1 VTGSTDPRGAVG
13 VAERP
18 SAPPTIDGVLE
29 TALYVTDLDR
39 SVAFFADDLG
49 RPVLLRNE
57 RMAAF
62 DAGRRSVLL
71 LFAQGQSAESMAV
84 PGGVIPGHDGA
95 GRLHMAF
102 AIADA
107 DYGAWRDHLEQ
118 RGIALTSEIRW
129 PGGGRSLYFDDPDG
143 HVIELATPG
152 LWPNY

>member
-1 VTGSTDPRGAVG
+1 MASESDRNEVAAGA
-13 VAERP
+13 RP
-18 SAPPTIDGVLE
+18 PAPPAIDGVLE
-29 TALYVTDLDR
+29 TALYVADLDR

-49 RPVLLRNE
+49 RPLLLRNT

-71 LFAQGQSAESMAV
+71 LFAQGRSAESMTV

-107 DYGAWRDHLEQ
+107 DYAAWRAHLGG
-118 RGIALTSEIRW
+118 RGIAITGEVEW

-143 HVIELATPG
+143 HVLELATPG

>member
-1 VTGSTDPRGAVG
+1 MTSEGDRDDAVEG
-13 VAERP
+13 GRP
-18 SAPPTIDGVLE
+18 PAPPAIDGVLE
-29 TALYVTDLDR
+29 TALYVADLDR

-49 RPVLLRNE
+49 RPLLLRNA

-71 LFAQGQSAESMAV
+71 LFAQGQSAEAMTV
-84 PGGVIPGHDGA
+84 PGGVIPGHDGT

-107 DYGAWRDHLEQ
+107 DYAAWRAHLGS
-118 RGIALTSEIRW
+118 RGIAITSEVEW

-143 HVIELATPG
+143 HVLELATPG

>member
-1 VTGSTDPRGAVG
+1 MSTT
-13 VAERP
+13 
-18 SAPPTIDGVLE
+18 APPIDGVLE

-39 SVAFFADDLG
+39 SVAFFAGDLG
-49 RPVLLRNE
+49 RPILLRNE
-57 RMAAF
+57 RMAAL

-71 LFAQGQSAESMAV
+71 LFRRGGSSETMAT
-84 PGGVIPGHDGA
+84 PGGAIPGHDGA

-107 DYGAWRDHLEQ
+107 DHAMWRDHLEQ
-118 RGIALTSEIRW
+118 RGIAITGEVRW

-143 HVIELATPG
+143 HVVELATPG